1 MATLPANDDM
11 TGAGVTQGQFKA
23 RLNDLLTFCRDVF
36 GSNGSVAAVR
46 TALGLGN
53 LATRN
58 EVTADDI
65 PTGAV
70 TAAKIADGVVGTAK
84 IADAAITAA
93 KLAGLA
99 VGSGAIAAGAVTTA
113 KIANLAVGTGQ
124 LADGAVSGIKI
135 ADGAVGSAKIGDGQV
150 INAKLADAAVTAS
163 KIADR
168 QVNANKLT
176 LDAVNGVNIGAGAD
190 LYAGMTNTW
199 LMFRRVRA
207 ENVTSG
213 SGSQVAGV
221 SLDVYA
227 SGGDLVVRLTVALYA
242 PPPGGGGG
250 EGGNP

>member
-23 RLNDLLTFCRDVF
+23 RLNDLLTFCRDAF
-36 GSNGSVAAVR
+36 GSNGTVTAVR

-70 TAAKIADGVVGTAK
+70 TAAKLADGVVGTAK
-84 IADAAITAA
+84 LADGAVVAA

-99 VGSGAIAAGAVTTA
+99 VGSGTIAAGAVTTA
-113 KIANLAVGTGQ
+113 KIASLAVGTGQ

-135 ADGAVGSAKIGDGQV
+135 ADGAVSAAKIGDGQV
-150 INAKLADAAVTAS
+150 INAKIADAAVTVG

-168 QVNANKLT
+168 QVTAAKIA
-176 LDAVNGVNIGAGAD
+176 LDAVNGVNIGSGAD
-190 LYAGMTNTW
+190 LYAGMNNTY
-199 LMFRRVRA
+199 LQFRRVRA

-213 SGSQVAGV
+213 SGSQVAGA
-221 SLDVYA
+221 SIDVYA
-227 SGGDLVVRLTVALYA
+227 SGGDLVVRLTVALYS
-242 PPPGGGGG
+242 PPPGGGG
-250 EGGNP
+250 EGSGG